1 MSPAAK
7 IAIGLAA
14 VLLLAW
20 LSHGP
25 LGRGSR
31 FIDRIETQARQ
42 VAVDNGLPEIE
53 VRLARHPLARAA
65 TLSGTADEFQRYG
78 MPGQK
83 GLTQLVGDVGGMG
96 WVGWADRPS
105 RGIVLP
111 LLAETL
117 LLFASTYGLGIA
129 VAWMF
134 WGRPPRTKFAP

>member
-20 LSHGP
+20 VNHGP

-31 FIDRIETQARQ
+31 FVDRIETQARQ
-42 VAVDNGLPEIE
+42 VAVDNGLPGIE
-53 VRLARHPLARAA
+53 VKLARHPLARAA
-65 TLSGTADEFQRYG
+65 TLSGAADEFQRYG

-83 GLTQLVGDVGGMG
+83 GLTQLIGDVGGMG
-96 WVGWADRPS
+96 PVGWADRPG

-111 LLAETL
+111 LLAETMF
-117 LLFASTYGLGIA
+117 LFALAYALGIG
-129 VAWMF
+129 VAWII
-134 WGRPPRTKFAP
+134 WGRKPRAKFAL